1 MHKVSPLKFGLD
13 FGSRTTKEKLASTEI
28 QCCLGDSEICLN
40 FWKQIVLLRNWTEP
54 ILVTIFLSELIS
66 DLAVSLVFSNFGDV
80 VSVFKGRH
88 EFNRKIRNGKRHVK
102 IFPTRGEP
110 SILTRKVSLHGSI

>member
-1 MHKVSPLKFGLD
+1 MHKVSPSKFDLD
-13 FGSRTTKEKLASTEI
+13 FGSRTAKEKHASTEI

-40 FWKQIVLLRNWTEP
+40 FWKQIVPLRNWAEP

-66 DLAVSLVFSNFGDV
+66 DLAVSLVFSNFGDA

-88 EFNRKIRNGKRHVK
+88 EFNRKIRNSKRHVK
-102 IFPTRGEP
+102 IFPARGEP

>member
-1 MHKVSPLKFGLD
+1 MHKVSPSKFDLD
-13 FGSRTTKEKLASTEI
+13 FGSRTAKEKHASTEI

-40 FWKQIVLLRNWTEP
+40 FWKQIVPLRNWTEP

-66 DLAVSLVFSNFGDV
+66 DLAVSLVFSNFGDA

-88 EFNRKIRNGKRHVK
+88 ELTGKFETVK
-102 IFPTRGEP
+102 GMLKSFPREGN
-110 SILTRKVSLHGSI
+110 HQY

>member
-40 FWKQIVLLRNWTEP
+40 FWKQIVLLKNWTEP

-80 VSVFKGRH
+80 VSVFKGRY
-88 EFNRKIRNGKRHVK
+88 EFNMKIRNDKRHVK
-102 IFPTRGEP
+102 TFPTGGDP
-110 SILTRKVSLHGSI
+110 SILPRKVSFHGGI